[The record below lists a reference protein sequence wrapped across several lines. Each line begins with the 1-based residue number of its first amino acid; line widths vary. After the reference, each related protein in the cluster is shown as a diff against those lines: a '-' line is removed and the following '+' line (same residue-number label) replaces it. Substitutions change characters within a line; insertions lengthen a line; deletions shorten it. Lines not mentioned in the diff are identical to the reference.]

1 LSSETPRYRSFRA
14 QTAHYFF
21 ARPHDRIPDA
31 VIEGPAAWR
40 GSELREAG
48 GPWRTHL
55 GAEDIQEIE
64 KALDALEATGAS
76 LDDIERDSAALPGL
90 SARIGQWRETLA
102 KGRGFV
108 VVGGLPV
115 EAWGESKSA
124 MAFWL
129 LGHHLG
135 VPGAQN
141 ADDELLGHVIDYG
154 EQAYSPNVRLY
165 RTASEIGFH
174 CDAADVVGLLCLHAA
189 RSGGQ
194 SRIASSVAI
203 FNAIFEENPD
213 LALTL
218 FEPFAVDRRDEQ
230 PPGYAGSF
238 EVPAARFDES
248 GRLST
253 FYHSEYFRS
262 VSRLPEI
269 GPLAPERKRL
279 LDRYDA
285 LAASSDFHLDMDLA
299 PGDMQF
305 ISNHTIVHARTVY
318 EDEVEPEKKR
328 HLLRLW
334 LSLED

>member
-1 LSSETPRYRSFRA
+1 LTSETSRYRSFRS

-21 ARPHDRIPDA
+21 ARSHDRIPDS
-31 VIEGPAAWR
+31 VIEGAAAWR

-48 GPWRTHL
+48 YTGRTRL
-55 GAEDIQEIE
+55 GAEDIEEIE
-64 KALDALEATGAS
+64 KALDGLESTGAALE
-76 LDDIERDSAALPGL
+76 DIDRNSAALPGL
-90 SARIGQWRETLA
+90 SPRIDQWRETLA
-102 KGRGFV
+102 SGQGFV
-108 VVGGLPV
+108 VVEGLPV
-115 EAWGESKSA
+115 EAWDEARSA
-124 MAFWL
+124 MA
-129 LGHHLG
+129 
-135 VPGAQN
+135 
-141 ADDELLGHVIDYG
+141 I
-154 EQAYSPNVRLY
+154 QAHSPNVRLY

-174 CDAADVVGLLCLHAA
+174 CDAADVVGLLCLRAA
-189 RSGGQ
+189 PVGGQ

-203 FNAIFEENPD
+203 FNALFEEDPD
-213 LALTL
+213 LAVTL

-238 EVPAARFDES
+238 EVPAARFDAS
-248 GRLST
+248 GRLRT

-262 VSRLPEI
+262 VSRLLEI

-285 LAASSDFHLDMDLA
+285 LAASPEFHLDMELA

-318 EDEVEPEKKR
+318 EDAEEPDKKR

>member
-1 LSSETPRYRSFRA
+1 LSPETSRYRSFRH
-14 QTAHYFF
+14 QTAHYF
-21 ARPHDRIPDA
+21 ARPHDRIPHS
-31 VIEGPAAWR
+31 VIEGAAAWHGR
-40 GSELREAG
+40 ELRGAG
-48 GPWRTHL
+48 DAWRERL
-55 GAEDIQEIE
+55 LAEDIEEIE
-64 KALDALEATGAS
+64 AALEALESTGAELVDVDRS
-76 LDDIERDSAALPGL
+76 SAALPRL
-90 SARIGQWRETLA
+90 SSRIERWRETLSS
-102 KGRGFV
+102 GRGFV
-108 VVGGLPV
+108 AVSGLPV
-115 EAWGESKSA
+115 EAWGESRSA

-141 ADDELLGHVIDYG
+141 ADNELLGHVIDYG
-154 EQAYSPNVRLY
+154 EQANSPNVRLY

-174 CDAADVVGLLCLHAA
+174 CDAADVVGLLCLRAA

-194 SRIASSVAI
+194 SRIASSVAL
-203 FNAIFEENPD
+203 FNAIFQEDPD
-213 LALTL
+213 LAATL

-230 PPGYAGSF
+230 PPGHAGSF
-238 EVPAARFDES
+238 EVPAARFEAS
-248 GRLST
+248 GMLRT

-269 GPLAPERKRL
+269 GALAPERVRL

-285 LAASSDFHLDMDLA
+285 LAASPEFHLDMDLV

-318 EDEVEPEKKR
+318 EDEPEPEKKR